1 MDTGPGLIT
10 SPDPGPPPEPAPP
23 HPIRIRLEKPGD
35 EPGVRNV
42 HERAFPGPEESAI
55 VDEMRQ
61 TSPVGWQS
69 ILAVDELDR
78 IVGHVLLSPCTV
90 EGEDGEPLGVVF
102 AIGPIAVLP
111 DLQCR
116 SIGSELMQA
125 AAVIAVARGA
135 PALVLLG
142 HPEYYW
148 RFGFVPA
155 RGLGLLPPVD
165 AWPDAAWMGRLL
177 PAWSDELRGTVRY
190 PAAFGA
196 LA

>member
-1 MDTGPGLIT
+1 VDDIRRAA
-10 SPDPGPPPEPAPP
+10 PE
-23 HPIRIRLEKPGD
+23 
-35 EPGVRNV
+35 
-42 HERAFPGPEESAI
+42 
-55 VDEMRQ
+55 
-61 TSPVGWQS
+61 GWQS
-69 ILAVDELDR
+69 IVALDELDR
-78 IVGHVLLSPCTV
+78 VVGHALLSPCAV
-90 EGEDGEPLGVVF
+90 EGGDGEPLGIVL

-111 DLQCR
+111 ELQFR
-116 SIGSELMQA
+116 GIGSALMQA
-125 AAVIAVARGA
+125 AALIAVARLV

-155 RGLGLLPPVD
+155 RALGLHPPAD

-190 PAAFGA
+190 PEAFGP